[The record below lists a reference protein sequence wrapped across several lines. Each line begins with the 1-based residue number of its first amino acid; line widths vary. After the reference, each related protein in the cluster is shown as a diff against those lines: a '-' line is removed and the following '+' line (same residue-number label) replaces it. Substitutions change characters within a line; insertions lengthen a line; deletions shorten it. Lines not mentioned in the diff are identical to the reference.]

1 MFWDE
6 TERQVD
12 ADLRGV
18 RHAGLPHR
26 LLSSAVD
33 GRVKV
38 GSPLNDPTMSRVGKD
53 ADESD
58 TVDVAGSS
66 PQDRLAAVRTHFASS
81 HLELLFDAA

>member
-1 MFWDE
+1 
-6 TERQVD
+6 
-12 ADLRGV
+12 
-18 RHAGLPHR
+18 
-26 LLSSAVD
+26 
-33 GRVKV
+33 
-38 GSPLNDPTMSRVGKD
+38 MSRVGKD

>member
-6 TERQVD
+6 TVRQVD
-12 ADLRGV
+12 ADLRGG

-38 GSPLNDPTMSRVGKD
+38 GSPLNDPTMSRVGMW
-53 ADESD
+53 
-58 TVDVAGSS
+58 VGI
-66 PQDRLAAVRTHFASS
+66 AAVFVYGFLGFGLAVTGQ
-81 HLELLFDAA
+81 L